1 MGMATYAAQLY
12 EAQRQ
17 FERAPDTDDDLLP
30 GEVDA
35 WDAEA
40 VQTFM
45 RDEMGDFVEI
55 EVLAAF
61 SDYVS
66 SLGDRFAEAK
76 FARLM
81 ATMRYWVLSA
91 IDAHNEE
98 VVRADRVK
106 RDGYAEGLGE

>member
-1 MGMATYAAQLY
+1 MTTYTAQLY

-45 RDEMGDFVEI
+45 RDEMGDFVET

-61 SDYVS
+61 SDYVG

-81 ATMRYWVLSA
+81 AEMRLKVLAA
-91 IDAHNEE
+91 IDANNEE
-98 VVRADRVK
+98 VILADLVK
-106 RDGYAEGLGE
+106 WDGYAEGLGE

>member
-1 MGMATYAAQLY
+1 MTSSAQLY

-45 RDEMGDFVEI
+45 CDEMGDFVET

-61 SDYVS
+61 SDYVG

-81 ATMRYWVLSA
+81 AEMRLKVLAA
-91 IDAHNEE
+91 IDANNEE
-98 VVRADRVK
+98 VILADLVK
-106 RDGYAEGLGE
+106 WDGYAEGLGE

>member
-1 MGMATYAAQLY
+1 MNNTAQLY

-45 RDEMGDFVEI
+45 RDEMGDFVQSD
-55 EVLAAF
+55 LLHAF
-61 SDYVS
+61 ADYVGS
-66 SLGDRFAEAK
+66 NGDRFAEAK

-81 ATMRYWVLSA
+81 AEMRLRVISA
-91 IDAHNEE
+91 IDKHNEE
-98 VVRADRVK
+98 VIRADRMK
-106 RDGYAEGLGE
+106 WDGYAEGLGE

>member
-1 MGMATYAAQLY
+1 MTSLNAQLSAAQREY
-12 EAQRQ
+12 ET
-17 FERAPDTDDDLLP
+17 APDADDNLLD

-45 RDEMGDFVEI
+45 CDEMGDFVET

-61 SDYVS
+61 SDYVG

-81 ATMRYWVLSA
+81 AEMRLKVLAA
-91 IDAHNEE
+91 IDSNNEE
-98 VVRADRVK
+98 VIRADRVK
-106 RDGYAEGLGE
+106 WDGYAEGLGE

>member
-1 MGMATYAAQLY
+1 MTSHAQLY

-17 FERAPDTDDDLLP
+17 FERAPHTDDDLLP

-45 RDEMGDFVEI
+45 RDEMGDFVET

-61 SDYVS
+61 SDYVG

-81 ATMRYWVLSA
+81 AEMRLKVISA

-98 VVRADRVK
+98 VVRADQLK
-106 RDGYAEGLGE
+106 WAGYAEGLGE